1 MIAPE
6 PTIQD
11 ILSQGVSGTSLERVF
26 LARAQPHGGSFA
38 ISIAAYCPGDAVPP
52 RSILQ
57 AARWAARW
65 AIVSARPLLLAGRSG
80 GRHRRE
86 HAAMLTA
93 VPVIL
98 DDQRVWGA
106 VVALGPAAPPNAETM
121 ATLERL
127 AQQLAVRLTPRQ
139 RPATAVRMPPPRSN
153 GGMEWTEGAA
163 HDTLLHELR
172 TPLGA
177 ASHALDAVVRVH
189 DGASNGASRA
199 DAAQIAPM
207 LRTARCGVRE
217 AQSLVRWF
225 SQLRT
230 IAQGSP
236 RPTVSAVAVT
246 TIIARAVTLV
256 PNARVQ
262 VVVAPDV
269 PPVAADELWLTQ
281 TLINLID
288 NAVKHTRSAE
298 PVQVAVRRAAPDRV
312 LISVIDT
319 GAGVPLERQREI
331 FSPYVSGAR
340 SDDLTSQGLGLSIA
354 RYFVTAMGGDMWL
367 ESDGHSGTTLSFTLA
382 VASGDDS

>member
-26 LARAQPHGGSFA
+26 LARAQPRGGSVA
-38 ISIAAYCPGDAVPP
+38 ISIAASFPGDAVPP
-52 RSILQ
+52 RPILQ
-57 AARWAARW
+57 AVRWAARG
-65 AIVSARPLLLAGRSG
+65 AIVSARPLLLAERPG
-80 GRHRRE
+80 GRRRLE
-86 HAAMLTA
+86 HAAMLLA

-98 DDQRVWGA
+98 ADHRVWGA
-106 VVALGPAAPPNAETM
+106 VVALGPAAYPNAETM
-121 ATLERL
+121 ETLERL
-127 AQQLAVRLTPRQ
+127 AQQFAVRFTPRQ
-139 RPATAVRMPPPRSN
+139 RPVPAVRVLPPRSD

-163 HDTLLHELR
+163 HDALLHELR

-177 ASHALDAVVRVH
+177 ASYALDAVERVY
-189 DGASNGASRA
+189 DGAAHA

-207 LRTARCGVRE
+207 LWTARCGVRE

-236 RPTVSAVAVT
+236 RPDISAVAVR
-246 TIIARAVTLV
+246 TIIDRAVALLPT
-256 PNARVQ
+256 ARVH
-262 VVVAPDV
+262 VVVAADV

-288 NAVKHTRSAE
+288 NAIKHTRS
-298 PVQVAVRRAAPDRV
+298 PDPIQVAVRCAAPDRV

-319 GAGVPLERQREI
+319 GAGVPLDRQHEI
-331 FSPYVSGAR
+331 FAPYVRGAR

-354 RYFVTAMGGDMWL
+354 RYFVTAMGGDMWV
-367 ESDGHSGTTLSFTLA
+367 ESDGHSGTMFSFTLPA
-382 VASGDDS
+382 ASGDGS

>member
-1 MIAPE
+1 MIASE
-6 PTIQD
+6 STIQD

-26 LARAQPHGGSFA
+26 LARAQPRGGSVA
-38 ISIAAYCPGDAVPP
+38 ISIAAFCPGDAVPP

-80 GRHRRE
+80 GRRRRE

-127 AQQLAVRLTPRQ
+127 ARQLAVRLTPRQ
-139 RPATAVRMPPPRSN
+139 RPATAVKTPPPRSDD
-153 GGMEWTEGAA
+153 GMEWTEGAA

-189 DGASNGASRA
+189 DGASRA
-199 DAAQIAPM
+199 NAAQIAPM

-230 IAQGSP
+230 IAHGSP
-236 RPTVSAVAVT
+236 RPVVSTVAVR
-246 TIIARAVTLV
+246 TIIERAVTLV
-256 PNARVQ
+256 PSARVH
-262 VVVAPDV
+262 VAVAADV
-269 PPVAADELWLTQ
+269 PPVAVDELWLTQ
-281 TLINLID
+281 ALINLID
-288 NAVKHTRSAE
+288 NAVKHTRSAD
-298 PVQVAVRRAAPDRV
+298 PVQVAVRCAAADRV

-319 GAGVPLERQREI
+319 GAGVPLDRQHEI
-331 FSPYVSGAR
+331 FGPYVRGAR

-354 RYFVTAMGGDMWL
+354 RYFVTAMGGDMWV
-367 ESDGHSGTTLSFTLA
+367 ESDGHSGTTLSFTLP
-382 VASGDDS
+382 VASADGKG